1 MIRNIGIP
9 ETDRPA
15 PIAGRGSR
23 GAASPAG
30 ASLIAAIGLMTAA
43 WPSGAVAQGYPAKPI
58 RLVVPFPAG
67 GALDRLSRA
76 IAPRAA
82 ETFGQPVLVENR
94 PGAGTALGV
103 EAVARSLPD
112 GHTGLMSGAALVILP
127 LIRQKLPFNVERDLV
142 PVSLIANTPNVLVSN
157 PALPVRSV
165 KELVALAR
173 SRPGELTYASI
184 GTGTPQHLSGE
195 LLKVN
200 AKLDIVHIP
209 YQGGAPAAAALLG
222 GHVSFMFVNL
232 AEVTAFIDGGR
243 MRLLAV
249 ATADRLPDRRN
260 VPTMTE
266 AGVPGFDSTSWFGM
280 LMPTGVSRE
289 IIARWQAEIVRV
301 LQLSDVRETLA
312 ATGLRPLGTT
322 PEQFGSLMQAESA
335 RFARV
340 IREAKVAV
348 E

>member
-1 MIRNIGIP
+1 MSTRMGLRAGSGQLGS
-9 ETDRPA
+9 DRP
-15 PIAGRGSR
+15 PSR
-23 GAASPAG
+23 RTSPAV
-30 ASLIAAIGLMTAA
+30 
-43 WPSGAVAQGYPAKPI
+43 AVAAGAGLACALAMPVAQAQSYPVKPV

-67 GALDRLSRA
+67 GVLDRLSRS

-103 EAVARSLPD
+103 EAVARAAPD
-112 GHTGLMSGAALVILP
+112 GHTALMSGAALVILP
-127 LIRQKLPFNVERDLV
+127 LIRQKLPFNVERDFV

-173 SRPGELTYASI
+173 ARPGELTYASI
-184 GTGTPQHLSGE
+184 GVGTPQHLSGE
-195 LLKVN
+195 MLKVN
-200 AKLDIVHIP
+200 AKVDVVHVP

-232 AEVTAFIDGGR
+232 AEVTAFIDSGR

-249 ATADRLPDRRN
+249 ATAERLPERKQ
-260 VPTMTE
+260 VPTMTD

-289 IIARWQAEIVRV
+289 IIGRWQSEIVRV
-301 LQLSDVRETLA
+301 LQLPEVRETLA
-312 ATGLRPLGTT
+312 ATGLRALGTA
-322 PEQFGSLMQAESA
+322 PEPFAALMQAETA

-340 IREAKVAV
+340 IREAKVPV